1 MADYQVRKER
11 IEPLWS
17 RVDRNQVELVV
28 FLVLFFVGVTISL
41 TLLIVAFAICLYLAA
56 VLAIGSV
63 AQELLRTGTG
73 TGILGAIGGLFP
85 YMVAVIGIGVFAY
98 MAWAL
103 GRDERWF
110 ARRLGATLV
119 PRGETLATK
128 YALKDMAI
136 ASGFD
141 VAPALYML
149 ETPNVNAF
157 VFQRGSRRA
166 VIGVTRGLT
175 TRLSDDEQ
183 RAVFANLMARLKRG
197 DMLWASAVTA
207 LMSPMWHL
215 YERPLGDAELIQF
228 KEYRD
233 PESGQNVTRPIG
245 TAALVYSP
253 ASAAPVFA
261 FMTLFVVITELL
273 AFGHRSSQLRHAEL
287 ADAEGM
293 LLLKDPLSMLS
304 ALEKVVRFNNYVPT
318 AGPGVTQLFYAWTGD
333 GSTDDDQDP
342 EMRRVV
348 RLREVL
354 GVEGM
359 ARPEARVN
367 TPEFLLAPEAPR
379 LTRD

>member
-11 IEPLWS
+11 IEPLWN

-28 FLVLFFVGVTISL
+28 FLVLFFVSVTISL
-41 TLLIVAFAICLYLAA
+41 ALLIVAFAICLYLAA
-56 VLAIGSV
+56 VFAIGSV
-63 AQELLRTGTG
+63 AEEFLRAGTG
-73 TGILGAIGGLFP
+73 TGILSVIGGLFP
-85 YMVAVIGIGVFAY
+85 YMVAVIGIGVLAY
-98 MAWAL
+98 MVCAL

-119 PRGETLATK
+119 PRGEMLATK
-128 YALKDMAI
+128 YTLKDMAI

-233 PESGQNVTRPIG
+233 PESGQNMTQPIG

-273 AFGHRSSQLRHAEL
+273 AFGHRTSQLRHAEL

-293 LLLKDPLSMLS
+293 LLLKDPLPMLS

-359 ARPEARVN
+359 ARPEPRAN

-379 LTRD
+379 LERD